1 MNTIKKVSKQ
11 TLTSLTSYNELSLF
25 CGPITVTLTDGGGE
39 ESQTPVLHKNKTTF
53 YILSIRLISFIRCP
67 DTGYRITSVQK
78 SPRNG
83 RTAPFRA
90 FPV

>member
-1 MNTIKKVSKQ
+1 MFVAF
-11 TLTSLTSYNELSLF
+11 SYYK
-25 CGPITVTLTDGGGE
+25 DGGGE